1 MKAKAILDDKKKD
14 DKKKPAKKGK
24 KKKAANSSSEDSE
37 SDEEVAPSGKKKPPE
52 VDWKDPQLSVELLAL
67 ITQDKKI
74 KQALYPPCG
83 PNASTSNGGGEH
95 KVQAQWNLCVK
106 LLGSLP
112 KYADAIAAVDS
123 AKDRTGFANKI
134 KNRLSTMAKTT
145 RSHNNEMGQ
154 LAQASNVPQ
163 KLIPA
168 LQTLSR
174 PSGVP
179 EINDSCPWFFEMRD
193 LIGECPSLVPVGL
206 GHSNTDI
213 DNNVLMPLAGA
224 IVPQAPASSTDGD
237 DGGAAEAD
245 DGDVDNDDEEV
256 PIPGWDHSPGRPSE
270 LRRLFPELSR
280 SLGVALFDDD
290 TGGVQGAED
299 GADEGGKD
307 QKGKGKTKEKKTHTI
322 AKKNPAKPTA
332 STPAAPAATAP
343 KPSKKTK
350 LVEVS
355 EIAKSEEVTQQKEIE
370 LAGLRTSQAVKAMEV
385 RGQLGEK
392 REERLLDTQK
402 SRSEERQMKLRM
414 KELKMKQ
421 RHELK
426 MTAAAKAGP
435 SHAASLFSFFDG
447 PSSHYSSSEPD
458 YSQCNFAENTIMASG
473 TSSSS
478 ADYGDGSYT
487 QSLDSAN
494 NFPSA

>member
-1 MKAKAILDDKKKD
+1 
-14 DKKKPAKKGK
+14 
-24 KKKAANSSSEDSE
+24 
-37 SDEEVAPSGKKKPPE
+37 
-52 VDWKDPQLSVELLAL
+52 
-67 ITQDKKI
+67 
-74 KQALYPPCG
+74 
-83 PNASTSNGGGEH
+83 
-95 KVQAQWNLCVK
+95 
-106 LLGSLP
+106 
-112 KYADAIAAVDS
+112 
-123 AKDRTGFANKI
+123 
-134 KNRLSTMAKTT
+134 
-145 RSHNNEMGQ
+145 
-154 LAQASNVPQ
+154 
-163 KLIPA
+163 
-168 LQTLSR
+168 
-174 PSGVP
+174 
-179 EINDSCPWFFEMRD
+179 
-193 LIGECPSLVPVGL
+193 VGL

-237 DGGAAEAD
+237 DGGAAEAN

-256 PIPGWDHSPGRPSE
+256 PIPGWDHSPGRTPEPESRKRTFSESAEDQASCDDYFPSS
-270 LRRLFPELSR
+270 PVLSE
-280 SLGVALFDDD
+280 SALFDDD

-332 STPAAPAATAP
+332 STLAAPAATAP

-350 LVEVS
+350 LVEFS
-355 EIAKSEEVTQQKEIE
+355 EIAKSEEVTRQKEIE

-402 SRSEERQMKLRM
+402 SRNEERQMKLRM